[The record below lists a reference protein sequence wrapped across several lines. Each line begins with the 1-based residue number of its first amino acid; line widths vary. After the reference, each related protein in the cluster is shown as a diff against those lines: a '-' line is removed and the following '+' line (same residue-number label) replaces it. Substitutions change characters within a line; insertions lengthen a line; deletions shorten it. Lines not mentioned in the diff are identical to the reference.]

1 MDPEQILK
9 KTSLF
14 AGLED
19 VHYQRLGSIAQP
31 VDVPRGKLIFSEGD
45 EAAGFYI
52 PVEGRVRVF
61 KLSPSGKEQML
72 HVFGPGEPVG
82 EAAVFAGGPFP
93 ANAAAMEAARLLFF
107 PRDAFTEAVRADP
120 AIALRMVSVLSR
132 RLMGFARLIEDLSLK
147 EAPARLA
154 AYLLLL
160 REQSG
165 GGDEVE
171 LPMSKSQLSNL
182 LGTTPETLSRML
194 GKLTQEGALAQVD
207 SRRLRLLD
215 PAFLKRIDA
224 GEERLS

>member
-1 MDPEQILK
+1 
-9 KTSLF
+9 
-14 AGLED
+14 
-19 VHYQRLGSIAQP
+19 
-31 VDVPRGKLIFSEGD
+31 
-45 EAAGFYI
+45 
-52 PVEGRVRVF
+52 
-61 KLSPSGKEQML
+61 
-72 HVFGPGEPVG
+72 
-82 EAAVFAGGPFP
+82 
-93 ANAAAMEAARLLFF
+93 
-107 PRDAFTEAVRADP
+107 
-120 AIALRMVSVLSR
+120 
-132 RLMGFARLIEDLSLK
+132 MGFARLIEDLSLK